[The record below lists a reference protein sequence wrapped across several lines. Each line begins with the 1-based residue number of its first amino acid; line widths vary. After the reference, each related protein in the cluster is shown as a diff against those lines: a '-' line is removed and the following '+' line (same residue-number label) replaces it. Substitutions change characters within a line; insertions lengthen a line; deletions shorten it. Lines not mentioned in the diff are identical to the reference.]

1 LPVNHGVITSMYYR
15 DPDKNRVELQEA
27 GEAMADLLCIPPL
40 PQGENTWDMRV
51 PGPPAGRPAGGRA
64 KRSRRT
70 ADACWAGL
78 TSIDRSIDYL
88 D

>member
-1 LPVNHGVITSMYYR
+1 MYYR

-40 PQGENTWDMRV
+40 PQGKNPWDMRV
-51 PGPPAGRPAGGRA
+51 PGPPAGRPGGRT

-70 ADACWAGL
+70 ADACCAGL
-78 TSIDRSIDYL
+78 TSIDRSIN
-88 D
+88 